1 MASYGWKWS
10 LLLFLYAVITVDVLT
25 ANNNDVKI
33 GETRTVHFAWL
44 LNRRHVLRELKK
56 NEKKTTNIQIL
67 SLVCPP
73 EIPARDKAFIPR
85 ILKH

>member
-10 LLLFLYAVITVDVLT
+10 LLLFLDAVITVDVLT

-56 NEKKTTNIQIL
+56 KRKKKQQQTYKFYHL
-67 SLVCPP
+67 FVP
-73 EIPARDKAFIPR
+73 
-85 ILKH
+85 LKYLHVTKLLFQEY